1 MLAAFCEN
9 MIDAHHVLAGSC
21 VRDQRERLGGGGG
34 VAGEVKKTLVT
45 KLAPLLE
52 FL

>member
-1 MLAAFCEN
+1 
-9 MIDAHHVLAGSC
+9 MIDAHHVLAGSR
-21 VRDQRERLGGGGG
+21 VRDLRERKGGGGG
-34 VAGEVKKTLVT
+34 EFKKALVT

>member
-1 MLAAFCEN
+1 

-21 VRDQRERLGGGGG
+21 VTDQREVGGGGG
-34 VAGEVKKTLVT
+34 GGGGGGKFKKILVT